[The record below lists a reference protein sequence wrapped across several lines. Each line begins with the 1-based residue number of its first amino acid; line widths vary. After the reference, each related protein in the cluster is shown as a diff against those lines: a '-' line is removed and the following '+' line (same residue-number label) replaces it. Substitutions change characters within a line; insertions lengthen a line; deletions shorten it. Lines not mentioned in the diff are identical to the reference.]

1 MVELKE
7 NAKLTKVK
15 LLDQGRSLMVF
26 LERAN
31 ELNKDIKEF
40 ERESFFNVEN
50 QRDSL
55 TVGTNDLRD
64 ALEMITSEIGKL
76 ELKST
81 KEVLAQ

>member
-1 MVELKE
+1 MVEFKE
-7 NAKLTKVK
+7 NIKVTKLK
-15 LLDQGRSLMVF
+15 LLEQGRSLMVF

-40 ERESFFNVEN
+40 EKESFFNVEN

-55 TVGTNDLRD
+55 TVVTNDLKE

-81 KEVLAQ
+81 KEGT